1 MPEYDFRCTE
11 CDEMFEVSRP
21 MGSTA
26 KECCP
31 SCGAAAKRVFTP
43 VGVAFKG
50 SGFHNTDYR
59 PKAGDEQQQRM
70 PGEGAGIG
78 CVLVVS
84 RRGVAILAAFCGLAN
99 ERPKAP
105 RCGAFVRSA
114 CRVRR
119 GRTRGW

>member
-11 CDEMFEVSRP
+11 CDEVFEVSRP
-21 MGSTA
+21 MGSSA

-59 PKAGDEQQQRM
+59 PKPSGDES
-70 PGEGAGIG
+70 GASG
-78 CVLVVS
+78 CPAKES
-84 RRGVAILAAFCGLAN
+84 GSSTCASCPVA
-99 ERPKAP
+99 E
-105 RCGAFVRSA
+105 
-114 CRVRR
+114 
-119 GRTRGW
+119 